1 MKNNTNNKVELIHEK
16 VFTIYV
22 NGRSEGT
29 VSCTPVD
36 LRQLAV
42 GWLFTEGRIKDPSGI
57 TRVEEKEEE
66 QSIRVLTME
75 LIKDGSSQID
85 TSDRQRTGRRGWTE
99 DDLKW
104 ISQAFAEE
112 PPLRAA
118 TKAAHSC
125 MVVRKVPEQDPQV
138 PEQDPQVLY
147 RSEDAGRHSALDKAI
162 GWAMLNDVDLGDC
175 FLMTSGRIS
184 TRMAA
189 KAGRAGAS
197 ALAGKGTVTAEAV
210 ELAEE
215 YGMTLIGY
223 VKDDSA
229 TWFCDPSAGADP
241 ARD

>member
-1 MKNNTNNKVELIHEK
+1 MKRNNDKNNVELIHEK
-16 VFTIYV
+16 VFSIFI
-22 NGRSEGT
+22 NGRIEGT
-29 VSCTPVD
+29 VSCTPCD

-42 GWLFTEGRIKDPSGI
+42 GWLFTEGRIKDPSRI
-57 TRVEEKEEE
+57 TYMEVNEEE
-66 QSIRVLTME
+66 QSIRVLTLE
-75 LIKDGSSQID
+75 LIKDEPAHSAASV
-85 TSDRQRTGRRGWTE
+85 RPKTGKRLWTE
-99 DDLKW
+99 DDLQW
-104 ISQAFAEE
+104 ISRAFAEE

-125 MVVRKVPEQDPQV
+125 MIVRKYPLE
-138 PEQDPQVLY
+138 VLY

-162 GWAMLNDVDLGDC
+162 GWALMNEVDLGDC

-189 KAGRAGAS
+189 KAGRAGVS

-223 VKDDSA
+223 VKDSSA
-229 TWFCDPSAGADP
+229 TWFHE
-241 ARD
+241 

>member
-1 MKNNTNNKVELIHEK
+1 MKNNTNNKMELIHEK
-16 VFTIYV
+16 VLTLFV

-42 GWLFTEGRIKDPSGI
+42 GWLFTEGRIKDPSRI
-57 TRVEEKEEE
+57 TYMEEKEEE
-66 QSIRVLTME
+66 QSIRVLTLE
-75 LIKDGSSQID
+75 LIKDGCSQID
-85 TSDRQRTGRRGWTE
+85 TSDRRRTERRRWTE

-125 MVVRKVPEQDPQV
+125 MVVHKVPGQEL
-138 PEQDPQVLY
+138 QVLY

-162 GWAMLNDVDLGDC
+162 GWVLLNDVDLADC

-223 VKDDSA
+223 VKDYSA
-229 TWFCDPSAGADP
+229 TWFYDASAGKDP

>member
-1 MKNNTNNKVELIHEK
+1 MKNNTNDKVELIHEK
-16 VFTIYV
+16 VFTLYV
-22 NGRSEGT
+22 NDRSEGT

-42 GWLFTEGRIKDPSGI
+42 GWLFTEGRIKELSRI
-57 TRVEEKEEE
+57 TCVEEKEEE
-66 QSIRVLTME
+66 QSIRVLTLE

-85 TSDRQRTGRRGWTE
+85 TSDRRRTGRRGWTE

-125 MVVRKVPEQDPQV
+125 MVVRKVPGQE
-138 PEQDPQVLY
+138 PQVLY

-162 GWAMLNDVDLGDC
+162 GWALLNDVDLGDC

-229 TWFCDPSAGADP
+229 TWFCDPSAGTGP
-241 ARD
+241 ARS

>member
-1 MKNNTNNKVELIHEK
+1 MKNNTNNKMELIHEK
-16 VFTIYV
+16 VLTLFV

-66 QSIRVLTME
+66 QSIRVLTLE
-75 LIKDGSSQID
+75 LIKDGCSQID
-85 TSDRQRTGRRGWTE
+85 TSDRRRTGRRRWTE

-104 ISQAFAEE
+104 ISRAFAEE

-125 MVVRKVPEQDPQV
+125 MVVRKV

-229 TWFCDPSAGADP
+229 TWFYDPSAGKDP
-241 ARD
+241 ARN

>member
-42 GWLFTEGRIKDPSGI
+42 GWLFTEGRIKEPSRI
-57 TRVEEKEEE
+57 TCVEEKEEE

-104 ISQAFAEE
+104 ISHAFAEE

-125 MVVRKVPEQDPQV
+125 MVVRKVPGQEPQV
-138 PEQDPQVLY
+138 PEQEPQVLY

-215 YGMTLIGY
+215 YGITLIGY

-229 TWFCDPSAGADP
+229 TWFCDPSAGSDP
-241 ARD
+241 ARS

>member
-1 MKNNTNNKVELIHEK
+1 MIGKKDHKDIVELIHEK
-16 VFTIYV
+16 IFSIFI
-22 NGRSEGT
+22 NGRPGGT

-36 LRQLAV
+36 LRQLAA
-42 GWLFTEGRIKDPSGI
+42 GWLLSEGRIQDPSTI
-57 TRVEEKEEE
+57 TDIEVREEDR
-66 QSIRVLTME
+66 SIHVLASE
-75 LIKDGSSQID
+75 
-85 TSDRQRTGRRGWTE
+85 RTE
-99 DDLKW
+99 DDPEETGAAGRNRITGQQWTEEDLQW
-104 ISQAFAEE
+104 INRAFEEE

-125 MVVRKVPEQDPQV
+125 MIVRKYPLEI
-138 PEQDPQVLY
+138 LY

-162 GWAMLNDVDLGDC
+162 GWAALNKVDLNDC

-189 KAGRAGAS
+189 KAVRSGVS

-223 VKDDSA
+223 VKENSA
-229 TWFCDPSAGADP
+229 TWFHE
-241 ARD
+241 